1 MNIPVN
7 ERAVAVVKINI
18 KGRNVTMREV
28 VKWLRKQAD
37 EIEQRPENYSD
48 TLRFRLF
55 VDPRFIVHR
64 PVLTPRTEYRVEGGT
79 V

>member
-1 MNIPVN
+1 VNIPIN

-28 VKWLRKQAD
+28 EKWLRAQAD
-37 EIEQRPENYSD
+37 AIKNNPGEYGD
-48 TLRFRLF
+48 TLRVRFF
-55 VDPRFIVHR
+55 IDPPVKVRR

>member
-1 MNIPVN
+1 MNIPTN
-7 ERAVAVVKINI
+7 ERAVAQIKINI

-28 VKWLRKQAD
+28 IKWLRAQAD
-37 EIEQRPENYSD
+37 EIERRPGNYVD

-55 VDPRFIVHR
+55 VDPKFIVHR
-64 PVLTPRTEYRVEGGT
+64 PVLTPRTESRVEGGK